1 MLIVIV
7 SSLVLGLEFLS
18 IFLNHKLV
26 NRKTL
31 ILLLEKYFKI
41 FNDMIIDI
49 AGKKPLESS
58 RIFQSGRNNGIKIW
72 VFDATRGISR

>member
-1 MLIVIV
+1 MLIGKV
-7 SSLVLGLEFLS
+7 SNFVFGEEFLS
-18 IFLNHKLV
+18 IFLNHKLA
-26 NRKTL
+26 NRETL
-31 ILLLEKYFKI
+31 VLLLEKYFKT

-58 RIFQSGRNNGIKIW
+58 RIFQSWRNNGIKIW